1 MNDNQRP
8 TSTDSPSMRTSPLLD
23 PTVRLMILVLVLSV
37 AGALWTVL
45 G

>member
-1 MNDNQRP
+1 MDDR
-8 TSTDSPSMRTSPLLD
+8 TDRFASRTSPLLE
-23 PTVRLMILVLVLSV
+23 PTLLLMALVLVLSV